1 MKNKME
7 NKIQNI
13 SMRDALFDRLYEIA
27 KNDKDVVIVSA
38 DMGAPSLDKFR
49 KDLSGQFVNIGIAE
63 QNAILISAGLALSGK
78 KVFAYA
84 IAPFI
89 TLRCYEQ
96 IKIELA
102 AMNLPVTIVGVGAG
116 LGYDDS
122 GPTHHTTEDLAI
134 MRVLPNMTI
143 NNITDSV
150 MANAFA
156 DISCKTSGP
165 NYLRLDREKLPN
177 IYKKGHDFSEGV
189 TVLKKSK
196 DIYIVATGNMVH
208 RALEVSD
215 ELKKHSIDAGVIDLY
230 TLPINEKL
238 FLEAIANAKKIITL
252 EEHILYGGMG
262 SAVLEVLADNNKLIP
277 VKRFGLDLRNGYC
290 YKYGGRKHMQSLY
303 GLDAQSITKAIYEKR
318 KK

>member
-1 MKNKME
+1 ME
-7 NKIQNI
+7 NNSQNI
-13 SMRDALFDRLYEIA
+13 SIRDALFNRLYEIA
-27 KNDKDVVIVSA
+27 KDNKDVVIVSA

-49 KDLSGQFVNIGIAE
+49 KDLSSQFVNIGIAE
-63 QNAILISAGLALSGK
+63 QNAITISAGLAMGGK

-102 AMNLPVTIVGVGAG
+102 AMNLPVTLIGIGAG
-116 LGYDDS
+116 LSYSDS
-122 GPTHHTTEDLAI
+122 GPTHHTTEDLSI
-134 MRVLPNMTI
+134 MRVLPNMTV

-150 MANAFA
+150 MSAAFA
-156 DISCKTSGP
+156 DISCKMNSP
-165 NYLRLDREKLPN
+165 NYLRLDRELLPD
-177 IYKKGHDFSEGV
+177 IYNKGCDFSSGL
-189 TVLKKSK
+189 TILRKSN

-208 RALEVSD
+208 RALEISD
-215 ELKKHSIDAGVIDLY
+215 ELKKHSVDIGVIDLY

-238 FLEAIANAKKIITL
+238 FLEVIGNVKKIITL

-262 SAVLEVLADNNKLIP
+262 SAVVEVLADNNKVIP
-277 VKRFGLDLRNGYC
+277 IKRFGLDFKKGYC

-303 GLDAQSITKAIYEKR
+303 GLDADSIVKAIYYEEKNI
-318 KK
+318 